1 MRYPVR
7 IMIGSLRGTVLEVHA
22 DFFLLEVQ
30 GVGYRVR
37 AHAGTLASLT
47 AGALKLVYIHEHVR
61 EDAYELYGFDTYDE
75 LATFELL
82 LGVQGVG
89 PKVSL
94 AVCGS
99 GTPDELRA
107 RVAKGDVDWL
117 SSLPGIGKKTAQ
129 KIVLELKGQLVEPDN
144 ENPADAEVATA
155 LTNLGYSAAQAK
167 EAVKH
172 LPSDIVDSEAR
183 IRAALKG
190 LSRKH

>member
-7 IMIGSLRGTVLEVHA
+7 IMIGSLRGTVLEVHS

-37 AHAGTLASLT
+37 AHSGQLA
-47 AGALKLVYIHEHVR
+47 ALQSGGLALMYIHEHIR
-61 EDAYELYGFDTYDE
+61 EDAHELFGFATYDE
-75 LATFELL
+75 LTTFELL

-89 PKVSL
+89 PKVGL

-99 GTPDELRA
+99 GKPDELRA

-129 KIVLELKGQLVEPDN
+129 KIVLELKGQLVEPTG
-144 ENPADAEVATA
+144 ESQADAEVATA
-155 LTNLGYSAAQAK
+155 LTNLGYSSFQAK
-167 EAVKH
+167 DAIKCLSAE
-172 LPSDIVDSEAR
+172 IVEPEAR
-183 IRAALKG
+183 IRAALKI
-190 LSRKH
+190 LMK